1 MVYILERR
9 VRPLVRHYSGAMR
22 NLEIAAMQSHDD
34 VGHCAPDTNGC
45 GSQPREGHS
54 FDERMMA
61 VTAIDYRGRVFTVV
75 SQADATCCSARAPEV
90 RPFMTIMFG
99 GPLGQMTWK
108 ADTWADSLRNHET
121 AVCKLI
127 ESIASDGCG

>member
-1 MVYILERR
+1 
-9 VRPLVRHYSGAMR
+9 MR

-45 GSQPREGHS
+45 GSQPQEGHS
-54 FDERMMA
+54 FDERIMA
-61 VTAIDYRGRVFTVV
+61 VTAIDYRGRVLTVV
-75 SQADATCCSARAPEV
+75 SQTEAARCSAQASEV
-90 RPFMTIMFG
+90 MPFMTIMFG

-108 ADTWADSLRNHET
+108 ADTWAGSLRNHET

-127 ESIASDGCG
+127 ESISSDGSG